1 MRRLI
6 VLVILVV
13 SLAAVPASAGRI
25 GFVDAEQAVA
35 EVEEGKAKIAQLQ
48 AWQAPYHARLDR
60 LRKQVLAL
68 GDRLNTAQQGSATPE
83 AVSEIEHRQVE
94 VMREFEDARRAY
106 ERELEAN
113 KNAVL
118 DEIASKIGVIGAE
131 YAKANDFD
139 AVFLLKAQP
148 MMYVAESVN
157 LTDKIIEIYNQRY
170 PVSGD

>member
-13 SLAAVPASAGRI
+13 SLAAVPASAGKI
-25 GFVDAEQAVA
+25 GFVDAELAVT
-35 EVEEGKAKIAQLQ
+35 EVDEGKAKIAQLQ

-60 LRKQVLAL
+60 LREQVLAL
-68 GDRLNTAQQGSATPE
+68 GDQLNAAKSGTVSPD
-83 AVSEIEHRQVE
+83 AVSEIEKRQVE

-106 ERELEAN
+106 ERELDA
-113 KNAVL
+113 KKDAVL
-118 DEIASKIGVIGAE
+118 GEIASKIGAIGSE

-139 AVFLLKAQP
+139 AIFLLKAQP

-157 LTDKIIEIYNQRY
+157 LTDEIVSIYNQRY